1 MATFNTKL
9 TISKKELQGLTNTE
23 RQRFMAVA
31 ESYLSKCSGLEVSKP
46 TKEHCSQ
53 ALFLSAKGYT
63 WQQVLCQIG
72 WSEKKFQEFKENFEE
87 IRLLDDACKLLFK
100 AHLDSQLQAATT
112 SPDINLNAIKLQMRH
127 NAPTYFN
134 EDVVDIKLF
143 GQLNTEEKVARII
156 NLMAKGQV
164 SVSQTNK
171 LLESMAKL
179 EELSQLPKMEREMTE
194 LKERATL
201 ALGVDIPS

>member
-1 MATFNTKL
+1 M
-9 TISKKELQGLTNTE
+9 
-23 RQRFMAVA
+23 
-31 ESYLSKCSGLEVSKP
+31 
-46 TKEHCSQ
+46 
-53 ALFLSAKGYT
+53 
-63 WQQVLCQIG
+63 CQIG

-194 LKERATL
+194 LRERATL